1 MCILYIVVLCVQGEA
16 DMFCRLLG
24 HSRAEVGGWRSTEG
38 AWDVERTGSWPI
50 WIDFHEAGACSGRET
65 RIEQCHDKTKW
76 VHDGYCDHREDIVLS
91 CQVRSHTLYIISQ
104 RKCIIN
110 HASV

>member
-1 MCILYIVVLCVQGEA
+1 
-16 DMFCRLLG
+16 MFCRLLG

-50 WIDFHEAGACSGRET
+50 WIDFHEAGACSGSET

-91 CQVRSHTLYIISQ
+91 CQVRSHTLLYISTKMHYQ
-104 RKCIIN
+104 SRIN
-110 HASV
+110 LIFTAALNNLKQLL

>member
-1 MCILYIVVLCVQGEA
+1 MSCVQGEA

-65 RIEQCHDKTKW
+65 RIEQCHDKSKW

-91 CQVRSHTLYIISQ
+91 CQVRSHTLYIIFQ

-110 HASV
+110 HASI